1 MRLHAN
7 PTNVFTGNWFPQL
20 KTISNV
26 SFEVLWEFVGL
37 PLINLRYARF
47 SAWKQE
53 LGTDSWVELSVMES
67 TTRLRSATNVP
78 SLEVY
83 FRTGTEQDRKLNKT
97 SFHKER
103 DSGAILNQCVVLGVL
118 MDLYNETHCVNC
130 SCSWAFM
137 ELAREVWAICL
148 ELKRAALAMPIAL
161 LQINYSVVA
170 KSQAIADNAHL
181 MNLGVNLITTVTS
194 VSLARM
200 VYGAYQNVGH
210 QWILNRV
217 LQ

>member
-1 MRLHAN
+1 
-7 PTNVFTGNWFPQL
+7 
-20 KTISNV
+20 
-26 SFEVLWEFVGL
+26 
-37 PLINLRYARF
+37 
-47 SAWKQE
+47 
-53 LGTDSWVELSVMES
+53 
-67 TTRLRSATNVP
+67 
-78 SLEVY
+78 
-83 FRTGTEQDRKLNKT
+83 
-97 SFHKER
+97 
-103 DSGAILNQCVVLGVL
+103 

-161 LQINYSVVA
+161 LQINYSVVV

-217 LQ
+217 LQKFWLTVPKAMAQYTSFSLNLDLPMLRERSGRVQEGLRHHEEEDFRHWYVVMSKTRLH